1 MNYSEMAIT
10 VTELNK
16 YIKNKF
22 EKDEYLTE
30 LLIKGEISNF
40 KNHYTGHMY
49 FTLKDENSLI
59 KCVMFKT
66 YAQKLNFMPKDGMKV
81 IILGGVSVFERDG
94 VYQIYVKAIQEDGL
108 GDLYTK
114 YQQLKENLEK
124 QGLFNP
130 EHKKKIPMM
139 PKIIGVLSSQTGS
152 VIKDIINVSTR
163 RNPNVYI
170 KLLPVPVQGEG
181 ASEKIAYG
189 IDFMNK
195 NKLADVLILARGGGS
210 LEDLWPFNEEIVAR
224 SIYNSEIPIISAV
237 GHETDFTIADFVADL
252 RAPTPSAAAELAV
265 PDIYEINKNL
275 NSYKDRLRMAL
286 IKKVEF
292 MKLRYEKC
300 MSSSVFKEPTRRI
313 NDNYLKVDMYI
324 KHLESIIRQKYKNEK
339 TKYIELVS
347 KLDALSPLK
356 TLSRGYSLVEKDNEI
371 VKSVKQLSV
380 GDEIEIRFADGKVNA
395 IVPKGRGVFG
405 SLYFKRL
412 KYLIEK

>member
-16 YIKNKF
+16 YIKDKF

-49 FTLKDENSLI
+49 FTLKDEKSLI

-66 YAQKLNFMPKDGMKV
+66 YAQKLSFMPKDGMKV

-94 VYQIYVKAIQEDGL
+94 VYQIYVKAMQEDGL

-114 YQQLKENLEK
+114 YQQLKEKLEK
-124 QGLFNP
+124 QGLFDA

-152 VIKDIINVSTR
+152 VIRDIINVSTR

-170 KLLPVPVQGEG
+170 RLLPVPVQGEG
-181 ASEKIAYG
+181 AAEKIAYG
-189 IDFMNK
+189 IDYMNK

-210 LEDLWPFNEEIVAR
+210 LEDLWPFNEEIVAN

-265 PDIYEINKNL
+265 PDIYEINKKL
-275 NSYKDRLRMAL
+275 NSYIDRLRMSL
-286 IKKVEF
+286 IKKVQF
-292 MKLRYEKC
+292 MRLRYEKC

-313 NDNYLKVDMYI
+313 NDNYIKIDMYI
-324 KHLESIIRQKYKNEK
+324 KQLESAIKQKYKNEK
-339 TKYIELVS
+339 TKYVELVS

-356 TLSRGYSLVEKDNEI
+356 TLSRGYSLVEKDNKI
-371 VKSVKQLSV
+371 VKSVKQLNA
-380 GDEIEIRFADGKVNA
+380 GDEIEIRFTDGKVNA
-395 IVPKGRGVFG
+395 KCA
-405 SLYFKRL
+405 KRDG
-412 KYLIEK
+412 